1 MNLAM
6 QLQNLTAAVEAH
18 KPKLRNHGRSARDQ
32 ALRPYHL
39 AQEAQSQSE
48 WSKTVLAALG
58 DEAVKGTIVAERLH
72 TSRATAY
79 RRLVALETAGY
90 VTRTGYN
97 HMTRWSKK

>member
-6 QLQNLTAAVEAH
+6 QLKSLTAAVEAP
-18 KPKLRNHGRSARDQ
+18 KPRSRNQSRSARDE
-32 ALRPYHL
+32 AIRPYRL
-39 AQEAQSQSE
+39 AQAAQSQTE
-48 WSKTVLAALG
+48 WSQAVLAALG
-58 DEAVKGTIVAERLH
+58 DEAVKGTVIAERLK

-79 RRLVALETAGY
+79 RWLVALEAAGY